1 MEEVCA
7 RILEMPNQYKRL
19 VKIGGAPIKSDLW

>member
-19 VKIGGAPIKSDLW
+19 VKTGGTLIKSNL